1 MKKIFICFM
10 IMLTICL
17 SINDVTCANSPI
29 NTPIGGDS
37 YDGVINGDMD
47 TSVDLPSPGT
57 NDSQSAINRVIGNAW
72 ATGIVIVQ
80 LLSLIIVVITGIRY
94 MNASAEKKADIK
106 TGMINLF
113 RGALLVF
120 AASTIANYIVG
131 FGKDIFK

>member
-17 SINDVTCANSPI
+17 SINDAACANSPI
-29 NTPIGGDS
+29 NLPNNITNGD
-37 YDGVINGDMD
+37 VINGDMD
-47 TSVDLPSPGT
+47 TSVDLPSPGS
-57 NDSQSAINRVIGNAW
+57 NDSQAAINRVIGNAW
-72 ATGIVIVQ
+72 ATGLVIVQ
-80 LLSLIIVVITGIRY
+80 VLSLMIVVITGIRY